1 MSEQPPPTPRVTPVG
16 ARAPTPSAA
25 VLIPEDLPSAKM
37 RWIALLG
44 ALLVRLLASTWRVR
58 VIGDAGLRG
67 ERDAGRPV
75 IITLWHGQ
83 MLPLLHR
90 HRGER
95 VAILIS
101 EHRDGEIIAR
111 IAAALGHR
119 SVRGST
125 TRGAGRALLAL
136 VRQVEAGRDIA
147 VTPDGPRGPAKSFAA
162 GALIVAQR
170 TGAAIIPATVV
181 ARAAWHLRSWDSFMI
196 PRPFTR
202 VVISYGPATRVSA
215 GDARAASSEAPRFQQ
230 LLEDAER
237 AAVAL

>member
-1 MSEQPPPTPRVTPVG
+1 MSEHPPASRTPPPGARPPTPITG
-16 ARAPTPSAA
+16 ATEIEEPPST
-25 VLIPEDLPSAKM
+25 KM
-37 RWIALLG
+37 RWIARLG
-44 ALLVRLLASTWRVR
+44 ALFIRALARTWRVR
-58 VIGDAGLRG
+58 VIGDEGIRG
-67 ERDAGRPV
+67 EREEGRPV

-136 VRQVEAGRDIA
+136 VRQVESGRDIA

-181 ARAAWHLRSWDSFMI
+181 ARAAWRLKSWDSFMI

-215 GDARAASSEAPRFQQ
+215 GDARAASSEGPRFQQ
-230 LLEDAER
+230 LMEDAER
-237 AAVAL
+237 AAVAF

>member
-1 MSEQPPPTPRVTPVG
+1 MSEHPPASRTPPPGARPPTPITG
-16 ARAPTPSAA
+16 ATEIEEA
-25 VLIPEDLPSAKM
+25 PSAKM
-37 RWIALLG
+37 RWIVRLG
-44 ALLVRLLASTWRVR
+44 ALFVRALAKTWRIQIV
-58 VIGDAGLRG
+58 GDEGLRA
-67 ERDAGRPV
+67 ERDEGKPV

-83 MLPLLHR
+83 MLPLLYR

-119 SVRGST
+119 TVRGST
-125 TRGAGRALLAL
+125 TRGAGRALLSL

-181 ARAAWHLRSWDSFMI
+181 AKSAWRLKSWDSFMI
-196 PRPFTR
+196 PRPFAR
-202 VVISYGPATRVSA
+202 VIISYGPASRVKV

-230 LLEDAER
+230 LMEEAER
-237 AAVAL
+237 VAVAL

>member
-1 MSEQPPPTPRVTPVG
+1 VSDRPAPFRPTPR
-16 ARAPTPSAA
+16 SAT
-25 VLIPEDLPSAKM
+25 VEPDEPPPSAKI
-37 RWIALLG
+37 RWIVRFG
-44 ALLVRLLASTWRVR
+44 TLLVRMLASTWRVR

-67 ERDAGRPV
+67 ERAEGRPV

-95 VAILIS
+95 VAVLIS

-111 IAAALGHR
+111 IAMALGHR
-119 SVRGST
+119 TVRGST
-125 TRGAGRALLAL
+125 TRGAGRALLSM
-136 VRQVEAGRDIA
+136 VRQVESGQDIA

-181 ARAAWHLRSWDSFMI
+181 ARSAWRLRSWDRFMI

-202 VVISYGPATRVSA
+202 VVISYGPAAHVQA
-215 GDARAASSEAPRFQQ
+215 GDARAASNEAPRFQR
-230 LLEDAER
+230 LMEDAEHAA
-237 AAVAL
+237 AAV